1 MGVVALSSVAAVAE
15 GYQVNTYS
23 ARQQGMGMTGVAVPL
38 GAESVIFNPGA
49 LAAMDERFQISGSV
63 SAISAHATATHDGN
77 DYKSDND
84 ISTPMNIAAAFRIYD
99 NFYGGISFY
108 TPAGSGIN
116 WGENWP
122 GAVLNQSVTIKAFAV
137 QPTLSWEI
145 IKGLSVGAGVSVNWG
160 SVNLNK
166 ALLSGASFNR
176 LLMAQGMPQEMLY
189 SNNVAPAS
197 VNLNGSS
204 NLAVGWTVGAFWQ
217 IDSRWSVGASFRS
230 KTTLTVEKGA
240 AAVSYNGIA
249 EQMMAP
255 TLDYLNHTNFKAS
268 LPEPYTFCA
277 GVAFRPAPR
286 WLVEADV
293 QLNGWGTYKALDIE
307 FAELASFDQHL
318 EKNYHN
324 AMSYKLGGQYSV
336 TPRLDVRAGVMVDC
350 SPCDLNHY
358 NPETPAQTRV
368 EPAVGLSFKPVKGL
382 AIDFSFMYIQ
392 GCGVKN
398 ATGQYDDMV
407 YKVAEQL
414 APGMGGALGL
424 TPQGA
429 FTADYKIHAF
439 IPALGISYSF

>member
-1 MGVVALSSVAAVAE
+1 M
-15 GYQVNTYS
+15 
-23 ARQQGMGMTGVAVPL
+23 
-38 GAESVIFNPGA
+38 
-49 LAAMDERFQISGSV
+49 
-63 SAISAHATATHDGN
+63 
-77 DYKSDND
+77 
-84 ISTPMNIAAAFRIYD
+84 
-99 NFYGGISFY
+99 
-108 TPAGSGIN
+108 
-116 WGENWP
+116 
-122 GAVLNQSVTIKAFAV
+122 
-137 QPTLSWEI
+137 
-145 IKGLSVGAGVSVNWG
+145 
-160 SVNLNK
+160 
-166 ALLSGASFNR
+166 
-176 LLMAQGMPQEMLY
+176 
-189 SNNVAPAS
+189 
-197 VNLNGSS
+197 
-204 NLAVGWTVGAFWQ
+204 
-217 IDSRWSVGASFRS
+217 
-230 KTTLTVEKGA
+230 
-240 AAVSYNGIA
+240 
-249 EQMMAP
+249 
-255 TLDYLNHTNFKAS
+255 
-268 LPEPYTFCA
+268 
-277 GVAFRPAPR
+277 
-286 WLVEADV
+286 

-324 AMSYKLGGQYSV
+324 AMSYKLGAQYSV